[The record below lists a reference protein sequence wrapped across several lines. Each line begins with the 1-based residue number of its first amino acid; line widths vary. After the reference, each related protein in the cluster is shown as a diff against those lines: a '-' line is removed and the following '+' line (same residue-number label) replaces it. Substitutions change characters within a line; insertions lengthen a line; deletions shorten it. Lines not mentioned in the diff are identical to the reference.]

1 MSYAFDHLDL
11 IEELLQRFPFGLI
24 TDIDG
29 TISPT
34 VATPQQAMVSPLCH
48 HYLAILCRQ
57 LALVAAISGRP
68 VVEVKDMVAIDG
80 MVYIGNHGLERW
92 TDGHAEL
99 LPEARDYSGVVKAA
113 LEEITPLLAAIEGI
127 IIQDKGITA
136 TIHYRLCPNPE
147 LAERQIL
154 AAVAD
159 SPRSKGL
166 RVMQEKMA
174 IDLLPP
180 VKANKGTATSKLIQD
195 YDLRGGVYLGDD
207 ITDIESFRAIRAA
220 YRDSDFRGVAIGITG
235 PEMPQELIA
244 EVDFTLD
251 GVGEVEHFLQWMS
264 QILPQPRSRLT

>member
-1 MSYAFDHLDL
+1 MPYAFDHLDS

-34 VATPQQAMVSPLCH
+34 VATPQQATVSPLCH
-48 HYLAILCRQ
+48 QYLSILCHQ

-68 VVEVKDMVAIDG
+68 VVEVKDMLGIDG

-92 TDGHAEL
+92 AEGHPEL

-113 LEEITPLLAAIEGI
+113 LEEIAPLLASIEGI

-136 TIHYRLCPNPE
+136 TIHYRLCPDTE

-154 AAVAD
+154 VAVAN
-159 SPRSKGL
+159 SPRSRGL

-180 VKANKGTATSKLIQD
+180 VEANKGTATLRLIQE
-195 YDLRGGVYLGDD
+195 YDLSGGVYLGDD

-220 YRDSDFRGVAIGITG
+220 SRDSDFQGLAIGVTS
-235 PEMPQELIA
+235 PEMPQELVT

-251 GVGEVEHFLQWMS
+251 GVGDVEHFLQWMS
-264 QILPQPRSRLT
+264 QILPQLRPRLT

>member
-1 MSYAFDHLDL
+1 MPYIFDHLDV
-11 IEELLQRFPFGLI
+11 IEELLQRVPFGLI

-48 HYLAILCRQ
+48 HYLSILCRQ

-68 VVEVKDMVAIDG
+68 VVEVKDMMAIDG

-92 TDGHAEL
+92 TEGHAEL
-99 LPEARDYSGVVKAA
+99 LPKARDCSGVVKAA

-136 TIHYRLCPNPE
+136 TIHYRLCPDPQ

-154 AAVAD
+154 AAVAN
-159 SPRSKGL
+159 SPRSRGL
-166 RVMQEKMA
+166 RVMREKMA

-180 VKANKGTATSKLIQD
+180 VEANKGTATLRLIQD
-195 YDLRGGVYLGDD
+195 YDLSGGVYLGDD
-207 ITDIESFRAIRAA
+207 ITDIESFRVIRAA
-220 YRDSDFRGVAIGITG
+220 SRDSDFRGVAIGITG

>member
-1 MSYAFDHLDL
+1 
-11 IEELLQRFPFGLI
+11 
-24 TDIDG
+24 
-29 TISPT
+29 
-34 VATPQQAMVSPLCH
+34 
-48 HYLAILCRQ
+48 
-57 LALVAAISGRP
+57 
-68 VVEVKDMVAIDG
+68 
-80 MVYIGNHGLERW
+80 
-92 TDGHAEL
+92 
-99 LPEARDYSGVVKAA
+99 
-113 LEEITPLLAAIEGI
+113 
-127 IIQDKGITA
+127 
-136 TIHYRLCPNPE
+136 
-147 LAERQIL
+147 
-154 AAVAD
+154 
-159 SPRSKGL
+159 
-166 RVMQEKMA
+166 MQEKMA